1 MAVTPTSTPSFE
13 FVVDDGYAAGSQLIT
28 GLANPGMAGLSAVDY
43 LVSNFETKQ
52 VGHVSTHGLP
62 DITPFSEGTP
72 RHPIRLYD
80 APGADL
86 TIVLSELYLPVGV
99 ADPFAA
105 GLIRF
110 ANDHDADELTVPHG
124 VPFPHGP
131 EEHAVFYVATDSYRE
146 RHFGDSEIQPLRGGF
161 LDGVLGELMTR
172 SMETTAPPVGALVTP
187 AHPPGPD
194 LEGALLLLDALENV
208 YGFEVD
214 ETELRHRSE
223 ELRQYYQELADRMRS
238 LGDGEG
244 SMTGGDYP
252 EDRMFM

>member
-1 MAVTPTSTPSFE
+1 MSAPSFE
-13 FVVDDGYAAGSQLIT
+13 FSVDEGYAAGSRLIA

-43 LVSNFETKQ
+43 LVSNFETTQ
-52 VGHVSTHGLP
+52 VGHVSTHDLP
-62 DITPFSEGTP
+62 DITPFSDGVP

-80 APGADL
+80 APGVDL

-99 ADPFAA
+99 ADPFAEA
-105 GLIRF
+105 MIRY
-110 ANDHDADELTVPHG
+110 ANDNGVDEVTVPYG

-131 EEHAVFYVATDSYRE
+131 EEHAVFHVATEDYRE
-146 RHFGDSEIQPLRGGF
+146 RHLGGGEIPPLRGGF
-161 LDGVLGELMTR
+161 FDGVVGELMTR
-172 SMETTAPPVGALVTP
+172 SMEATAPPVGALVTP

-194 LEGALLLLDALENV
+194 LEGALLLLDALEHV

-214 ETELRHRSE
+214 ETELRHRSD
-223 ELRQYYQELADRMRS
+223 ELRRYYQELADRMQA